1 VSSRALGS
9 LFCDEQETT
18 AQRPEG
24 SGAWSRP
31 LNSAPVPA
39 RVLVCDVGALQDADE
54 VAFEVLARLQLEAR
68 RHGLAV
74 ELRNASPNLLA
85 LIELF
90 GLRDALPCECSAV
103 DVRRQID
110 VHGQVEKREQ
120 LGVHEKRDARDPTV

>member
-1 VSSRALGS
+1 M
-9 LFCDEQETT
+9 
-18 AQRPEG
+18 
-24 SGAWSRP
+24 
-31 LNSAPVPA
+31 NSAPVPA
-39 RVLVCDVGALQDADE
+39 RVLVCDVGSLQDADE

-103 DVRRQID
+103 DGGRQVD
-110 VHGQVEKREQ
+110 VHRQVEQREQ
-120 LGVHEKRDARDPTV
+120 LGIHEERDARDTAV